1 MLQQYLQDAVQSGH
15 LLELGKEFSMDAL
28 QRLLVRDGYGAQAK
42 SVKEIG
48 TALKAA
54 GVLKGRASVNGRRTR
69 VYHLPDWIAE
79 TNDLPEF

>member
-1 MLQQYLQDAVQSGH
+1 MEFESEIFPAGNPDSGKRQH
-15 LLELGKEFSMDAL
+15 A
-28 QRLLVRDGYGAQAK
+28 LVRDGYGAQAK

-79 TNDLPEF
+79 INDLPEF